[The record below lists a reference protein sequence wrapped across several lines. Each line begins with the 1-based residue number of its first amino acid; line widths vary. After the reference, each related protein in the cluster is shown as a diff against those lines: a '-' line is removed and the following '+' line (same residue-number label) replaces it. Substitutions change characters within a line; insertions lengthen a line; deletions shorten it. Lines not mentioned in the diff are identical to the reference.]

1 MRRFIAILG
10 GLLLSASSSVS
21 ASSSAPTPAPAEI
34 ENHLIWTESQIAEL
48 QQLVDARASEGL
60 ENCDITDFSQ
70 PNSATDPYR
79 RSRLATSAANELMM
93 AYLEGCSP
101 ASARANWR
109 ISSDDRDIDTQQLLL
124 KALVRN
130 DLTAYFDALRPRNP
144 QYQTLRAA
152 YIAESDAEKR
162 AILAIN
168 MERWRWMPLI
178 MGSKYLLV
186 NAASF
191 EVTLWEN
198 DEKLKTWPVIVGK
211 TRTPTPVFDT
221 VVSGVILNPWWEI
234 PTSIVAEGIG
244 SMVRNNPAA
253 ARRKGYVLEGGR
265 YRQRPGPGNALGQM
279 KLVMPNPYAIYLHD
293 TPNKTRFSEP
303 VRTFS
308 HGCVRVGGA
317 IDLDKTLLEGVAT
330 SEQVDQILASRKTT
344 KLLMAKPIPIY
355 IAYFTAEG
363 VEGGTVRYLSDVYK
377 RDRLKLAQSEPTT
390 QCAA

>member
-10 GLLLSASSSVS
+10 GMLLSASSSVS
-21 ASSSAPTPAPAEI
+21 ASSPVTAEI
-34 ENHLIWTESQIAEL
+34 ENHLIWTEGQMAEL

-60 ENCDITDFSQ
+60 ENCNITDFSQ

-79 RSRLATSAANELMM
+79 RSRLATIAANELMM

-109 ISSDDRDIDTQQLLL
+109 IRSDDRDIDTQQLLL

-144 QYQTLRAA
+144 QYQALRTA
-152 YIAESDAEKR
+152 YIAENDAEKR

-168 MERWRWMPLI
+168 MERWRWMPLV
-178 MGSKYLLV
+178 MGPKYLLV

-198 DEKLKTWPVIVGK
+198 DEKRKTWPVIVGK
-211 TRTPTPVFDT
+211 TGTPTPVFDT

-279 KLVMPNPYAIYLHD
+279 KLVMPNPYSIYLHD
-293 TPNKTRFSEP
+293 TPNKNRFSET

-330 SEQVDQILASRKTT
+330 SDKIDQILASRKTT
-344 KLLMAKPIPIY
+344 KLLMEKPIPIY

-363 VEGGTVRYLSDVYK
+363 AEDGSVRYFPDVYK
-377 RDRLKLAQSEPTT
+377 RDRLELAQSEPTT
-390 QCAA
+390 PCAA